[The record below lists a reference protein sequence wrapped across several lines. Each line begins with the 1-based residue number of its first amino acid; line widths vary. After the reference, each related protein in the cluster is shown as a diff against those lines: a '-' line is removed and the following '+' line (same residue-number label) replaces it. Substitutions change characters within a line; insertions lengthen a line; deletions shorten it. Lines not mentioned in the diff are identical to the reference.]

1 MVTIDITPRQAI
13 EQLEN
18 DLALSSEELALAMGV
33 SSRTLGRWRAGT
45 TYPQREA
52 RQKLAELIALSHH
65 LNDTFRTEKGI
76 RAWMHASS
84 RYLGGLTP
92 AEAARAGRIDRIEA
106 ALEALDSGIYL

>member
-13 EQLEN
+13 EQLEH
-18 DLALSSEELALAMGV
+18 DLELAPDELALAMGV
-33 SSRTLGRWRAGT
+33 STRTLVRWRAGA

-52 RQKLAELIALSHH
+52 RQKLAEMIALNHH
-65 LNDTFRTEKGI
+65 LRDTFRTEKGI
-76 RAWMHASS
+76 RSWMHASS

-92 AEAARAGRIDRIEA
+92 ADAMRAGRIDRVEA